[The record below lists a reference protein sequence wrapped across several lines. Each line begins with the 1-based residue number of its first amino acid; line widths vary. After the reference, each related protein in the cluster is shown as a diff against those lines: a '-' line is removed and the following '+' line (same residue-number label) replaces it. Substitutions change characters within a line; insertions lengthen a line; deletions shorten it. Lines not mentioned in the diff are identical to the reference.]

1 VRGDTRCSPPPS
13 PSSIKREGKSVEF
26 PSFVG
31 VIPVMKN
38 YIEYVFSYRGE
49 GEQEIRDKIG
59 SEIIGFEVFRRSV
72 EKRAIETRRPKI
84 GRHKK

>member
-1 VRGDTRCSPPPS
+1 
-13 PSSIKREGKSVEF
+13 
-26 PSFVG
+26 
-31 VIPVMKN
+31 MKN

-59 SEIIGFEVFRRSV
+59 SEIIGFEGFRRSV